1 MNSQKS
7 HLTGNFLIFLYLLKL
22 NLMSPMAKCPK
33 KGKTNI
39 LYYVL
44 YYKKCYFVVVFW
56 AKKKIEQKNICQKNS
71 RNSEY
76 AQF

>member
-1 MNSQKS
+1 
-7 HLTGNFLIFLYLLKL
+7 
-22 NLMSPMAKCPK
+22 MSPMAKCPK

-44 YYKKCYFVVVFW
+44 YSKKCYFVGIFL